1 MEEDDSSRRE
11 WKIKVRVSRLC
22 NVHNPSK
29 KEELLY
35 VAKVLI
41 DEEGEYVYATIPS
54 YICNRFRPKI
64 LDGKIHIIKKF
75 DIVPNKR
82 EYRVVGDNLYGVI
95 VNEIEKANYFAIEIE
110 DLMGKRVRITLW
122 DQCLANYRKQ
132 KELSDSSET
141 LIVTVSSLMVKNYKG
156 YNSIATSTSSSL
168 YINLDIPKDLICYC
182 YAEVKDIVAEK
193 PWNYP
198 SCFNCT
204 NKPTQ
209 RANDMWCDNCQKI
222 IETQTIRYRIELKVR
237 DNKCSTN
244 FVVFDNEARRLIGQD
259 AMSLYDSQA
268 SEDEDDENY
277 NPIPDVIYNTFVAK
291 KYKFK
296 IKVCD
301 FNHGLTRRK
310 RFNVIDI
317 SEEFRRGMCSYLE
330 YAKEELTT
338 QQKRKRHVFI
348 VDESDEEESK
358 IGTKTSKDS
367 EVS

>member
-1 MEEDDSSRRE
+1 MMKDITSILEHCQTDY
-11 WKIKVRVSRLC
+11 
-22 NVHNPSK
+22 
-29 KEELLY
+29 KE
-35 VAKVLI
+35 
-41 DEEGEYVYATIPS
+41 
-54 YICNRFRPKI
+54 
-64 LDGKIHIIKKF
+64 
-75 DIVPNKR
+75 
-82 EYRVVGDNLYGVI
+82 
-95 VNEIEKANYFAIEIE
+95 
-110 DLMGKRVRITLW
+110 
-122 DQCLANYRKQ
+122 
-132 KELSDSSET
+132 
-141 LIVTVSSLMVKNYKG
+141 
-156 YNSIATSTSSSL
+156 
-168 YINLDIPKDLICYC
+168 DLICYC

-198 SCFNCT
+198 SCFSCT
-204 NKPTQ
+204 SKPTQ

-237 DNKCSTN
+237 DDKCSTN

-259 AMSLYDSQA
+259 TMSLYDSQA

-317 SEEFRRGMCSYLE
+317 SEKSSDE
-330 YAKEELTT
+330 AKEELTT

-367 EVS
+367 EMLGFGTSLLNV

>member
-1 MEEDDSSRRE
+1 
-11 WKIKVRVSRLC
+11 
-22 NVHNPSK
+22 
-29 KEELLY
+29 ELLY
-35 VAKVLI
+35 VAMVLI

-110 DLMGKRVRITLW
+110 DLMYGKRVRITLW

-132 KELSDSSET
+132 KEELSDSSET

-168 YINLDIPKDLICYC
+168 YINLDIPKVNALRAIISERKGELKVKQITNHIMMKDITSILEHCQTDYKEDLICYC

-198 SCFNCT
+198 SCFCCT
-204 NKPTQ
+204 SKPTQ

-222 IETQTIRYRIELKVR
+222 IETQTIRYHIELKVR
-237 DNKCSTN
+237 DDKCSTN

-277 NPIPDVIYNTFVAK
+277 NPIPDVIYNTFVVK

-296 IKVCD
+296 IKVYD

-310 RFNVIDI
+310 RFN
-317 SEEFRRGMCSYLE
+317 
-330 YAKEELTT
+330 AKEELTT

>member
-1 MEEDDSSRRE
+1 MAPRRE

-35 VAKVLI
+35 VAMVLI
-41 DEEGEYVYATIPS
+41 DEEGECVYATIPS
-54 YICNRFRPKI
+54 YICNCFRPMI
-64 LDGKIHIIKKF
+64 LDGKIHIIKKI

-95 VNEIEKANYFAIEIE
+95 VNEIEKANYVAIEIE
-110 DLMGKRVRITLW
+110 DLMGKCVRITLW

-132 KELSDSSET
+132 KEELSDSSET

-168 YINLDIPKDLICYC
+168 YINLDIPKVNALRAIISKRKGEFKVKQITNHVMMKDITSILEHCQTDYKEDLICYC

-198 SCFNCT
+198 SCFSCT
-204 NKPTQ
+204 SKPTQ

-237 DNKCSTN
+237 DDKCSTN
-244 FVVFDNEARRLIGQD
+244 FVVFDNEARRLIRQD
-259 AMSLYDSQA
+259 TMSLYDSQA
-268 SEDEDDENY
+268 SE
-277 NPIPDVIYNTFVAK
+277 
-291 KYKFK
+291 
-296 IKVCD
+296 
-301 FNHGLTRRK
+301 
-310 RFNVIDI
+310 
-317 SEEFRRGMCSYLE
+317 
-330 YAKEELTT
+330 
-338 QQKRKRHVFI
+338 
-348 VDESDEEESK
+348 
-358 IGTKTSKDS
+358 
-367 EVS
+367 